1 MSDLVVRV
9 SALQIKSRGK
19 FLGLPRQPD
28 ERTKRMV
35 EKIVSHFEKSA
46 VYLGDYQPDS
56 EAWAELRKHRIGGSE
71 VGAIAGESRYESA
84 YSLWAKK
91 LGLIPDDRQ
100 ENEAMYWGR
109 ALEPVI
115 AQRFLAEHPDWLHA
129 TNLGSWA
136 NKQHEFMFAS
146 PDGAYLKPDGTVGI
160 LEIKTARYQDDWA
173 NGVPKYYLTQVQWY
187 MHCFDVTEAYVAIL
201 FSGSE
206 YREYLIAGD
215 KMWQQYDLTMV
226 KDFLKAIETRQKPAW
241 DGSESTLTAVRRQ
254 HPQIDN
260 SAECDLDDLGMHYDL
275 AVDKLEE
282 QKQEVNKLQSMVL
295 DAMGTAKTGVV
306 HGIPRFIRSARAGGT
321 PYLTR
326 KKTK

>member
-1 MSDLVVRV
+1 
-9 SALQIKSRGK
+9 
-19 FLGLPRQPD
+19 
-28 ERTKRMV
+28 MV
-35 EKIVSHFEKSA
+35 EEIVTHFEKSA
-46 VYLGDYQPDS
+46 RYLGDYSPGD
-56 EAWAELRKHRIGGSE
+56 EAWSELRKGRIGGSE

-91 LGLIPDDRQ
+91 LELIPDFTE

-115 AQRFLAEHPDWLHA
+115 AQRFLAEHPEFIHA

-136 NKQHEFMFAS
+136 NREHDFMFAS

-187 MHCFDVTEAYVAIL
+187 MNCFDVSEAYVAIL

-206 YREYLIAGD
+206 YREYFVTAD
-215 KMWQQYDLTMV
+215 KMWQQYDLKMV
-226 KDFLKAIETRQKPAW
+226 TDFLKAVETKQKPAW
-241 DGSESTLTAVRRQ
+241 DGSEATLTTVRKQ
-254 HPQIDN
+254 HPDIDG
-260 SAECDLDDLGMHYDL
+260 SASYDLEDLGMHYDL
-275 AVDKLEE
+275 ALDKLEE
-282 QKQEVNKLQSMVL
+282 QKSEVNKLQSMVL
-295 DAMGTAKTGVV
+295 DAMGSAKTGLVYE
-306 HGIPRFIRSARAGGT
+306 IPRFIRTARNGGT

-326 KKTK
+326 KKSK

>member
-1 MSDLVVRV
+1 
-9 SALQIKSRGK
+9 
-19 FLGLPRQPD
+19 
-28 ERTKRMV
+28 MV
-35 EKIVSHFEKSA
+35 EKIVAQLEKSA
-46 VYLGDYQPDS
+46 LLLGDYDPGDP
-56 EAWAELRKHRIGGSE
+56 AWAEMRKNRIGGSE

-109 ALEPVI
+109 ALEGVI
-115 AQRFLAEHPDWLHA
+115 AERFAKEHPELQLA
-129 TNLGSWA
+129 TDLGSWRS
-136 NKQHEFMFAS
+136 KQHDFIFAS

-187 MHCFDVTEAYVAIL
+187 LNCFDLDEAYVAIL

-206 YREYLIAGD
+206 YKEFLIPAD
-215 KMWQQYDLTMV
+215 KMWQQYDLAMV
-226 KDFLKAIETRQKPAW
+226 KEFLKAIETRQKPAW

-254 HPQIDN
+254 HPEID
-260 SAECDLDDLGMHYDL
+260 ATLECDLDDLGMHYDF
-275 AVDKLEE
+275 AVDALEE
-282 QKQEVNKLQSMVL
+282 QKTEVNKLQAMVL
-295 DAMGTAKTGVV
+295 DAMGKAKTGVV
-306 HGIPRFIRSARAGGT
+306 HGIPRFTRSARAGGT

-326 KKTK
+326 KKSK